1 MQQLILKTDIDAT
14 KMEALL
20 FFLKSWNID
29 AELKT
34 TPMLKEKKQDFSLA
48 VGMWE
53 DYDVDAN
60 YKSKTRQTLNKS

>member
-34 TPMLKEKKQDFSLA
+34 TPMLKEKKQNFSLA

-53 DYDVDAN
+53 DYDINAN
-60 YKSKTRQTLNKS
+60 ELRKQAWNRNR

>member
-53 DYDVDAN
+53 DYDINAN
-60 YKSKTRQTLNKS
+60 ELRKQAWNRNR

>member
-53 DYDVDAN
+53 DYDIDAN
-60 YKSKTRQTLNKS
+60 ELRKQAWNRNR

>member
-53 DYDVDAN
+53 NYDINAN
-60 YKSKTRQTLNKS
+60 ELRKQAWNRNR